1 MDSTH
6 FDRMKRARKAEAQS
20 PHPTH
25 QVGALIA
32 GTDLDGNSFEV
43 SHFNFWPFPLVKHF
57 GKDVKLGNASTT
69 IHAELA
75 TLFKAPRS
83 ENADIYITDLP
94 CPNCS
99 KTIAEAGIK
108 NVYIDAHTHNTPLGR
123 KIKPFF
129 DTVSIFL
136 FEKAGIGVFEVDLEN
151 NTLKTLCAANPERF
165 SIDKP
170 EQVFTLDAAPS
181 QSSFIEE
188 IQKRRPDTPFAACA
202 ARDEHGNHFIILAKT
217 EIPAG
222 LTTQDAD
229 RIRTSQNKYM
239 PTLQPAN
246 RLLALCAKHG
256 LHMSQRFVFSS
267 RTPTSREFVNLIG
280 AEITHLIIEDET
292 QCRDE
297 WGLEALNALQ
307 KVSIIDFDKV
317 GLIAQSDT

>member
-32 GTDLDGNSFEV
+32 GIDLDGNPFEV
-43 SHFNFWPFPLVKHF
+43 SHFNFWPFALVKHF
-57 GKDVKLGNASTT
+57 GKDIKLGNASTT

-108 NVYIDAHTHNTPLGR
+108 NVYIDTHTHNTPLGR

-129 DTVSIFL
+129 DAVSLFL
-136 FEKAGIGVFEVDLEN
+136 FEKAGIGVFEVDLEKGTI
-151 NTLKTLCAANPERF
+151 NTLSAADPKRF

-170 EQVFTLDAAPS
+170 EQVFALNAAPS
-181 QSSFIEE
+181 QSSFMQEIE
-188 IQKRRPDTPFAACA
+188 KRRPDTAFAACA
-202 ARDEHGNHFIILAKT
+202 ARDEHGHHFIILAKT

-222 LTTQDAD
+222 LTKDDAQA
-229 RIRTSQNKYM
+229 IRSSQNKYM
-239 PTLQPAN
+239 PSLQPIN
-246 RLLALCAKHG
+246 RLIALAAKHG
-256 LHMSQRFVFSS
+256 LQISKRFVFSS

-280 AEITHLIIEDET
+280 ADITHLIIEDKT

-297 WGLEALNALQ
+297 WGLSALSALQ
-307 KVSIIDFDKV
+307 KVPIIDFNDMHLV
-317 GLIAQSDT
+317 T